1 MFNAEVLTFNE
12 FAMQEPVPLATIQT
26 AVLEFLPDRDD
37 TVIFGAQAVNAYV
50 GEPRMTQYIDL
61 LSTRARKLAQEL
73 KEHLSQEF
81 HIALRVREIGDG
93 KGYRLFQLQKSGNRH
108 LVDLRPVQTL
118 PAARCIDRIWVMAP
132 AELLAS
138 KAIAFHQ
145 RRGKPK
151 SGTDWRDIAM
161 LLLKF
166 PDLKCSPGPVEDY
179 LRAAGADSTVLAVW
193 PEFVSQPI
201 QARDD
206 DDEF

>member
-193 PEFVSQPI
+193 SEFVSQPI

>member
-1 MFNAEVLTFNE
+1 
-12 FAMQEPVPLATIQT
+12 
-26 AVLEFLPDRDD
+26 
-37 TVIFGAQAVNAYV
+37 
-50 GEPRMTQYIDL
+50 MTQYIDL

-193 PEFVSQPI
+193 REFVSQPI
-201 QARDD
+201 QAPDD

>member
-12 FAMQEPVPLATIQT
+12 FAMQEPVPLATLQR
-26 AVLEFLPDRDD
+26 AVLEFLRDRDD
-37 TVIFGAQAVNAYV
+37 AVIFGAQAVNAYV
-50 GEPRMTQYIDL
+50 GEPRMTQDIDL
-61 LSTRARKLAQEL
+61 ISTRARELAQEL

-108 LVDLRPVQTL
+108 LVDLRPVQAL
-118 PAARCIDRIWVMAP
+118 PAARRIDRIWVMAP

-166 PDLKCSPGPVEDY
+166 PDLKCSPGPVVDC
-179 LRAAGADSTVLAVW
+179 LLAAGADSTVLAVW
-193 PEFVSQPI
+193 QEFVSQPI
-201 QARDD
+201 QAPGD

>member
-12 FAMQEPVPLATIQT
+12 FAMQESVPLATIQT